1 MLQRKQTIYLFIAVI
16 CFIASS
22 CLPLGYLIPESMGV
36 ESIVN
41 SIGVVDG
48 NTGTLSYPYY
58 ALPMFFLALNAF
70 HSLAIIFMYKN
81 LKNQALNCMI
91 QIVAIIVEYIAGGML
106 IYTSCVADK
115 NVSFDS
121 AFGLFLP
128 IVAMISIIFAH
139 KGIKADIN
147 LLKSVDRIR

>member
-106 IYTSCVADK
+106 IYTSCVAGK

-128 IVAMISIIFAH
+128 IVAMIGIIFAH

>member
-22 CLPLGYLIPESMGV
+22 CLPLGYLIPEAMGM
-36 ESIVN
+36 ESTVN

-48 NTGTLSYPYY
+48 DTGALSYPYY

-81 LKNQALNCMI
+81 LKTQALNCMI
-91 QIVAIIVEYIAGGML
+91 QIVAIVVEYIAGGML

-115 NVSFDS
+115 NVSFDC

-128 IVAMISIIFAH
+128 AVAIIAIIFAH

>member
-1 MLQRKQTIYLFIAVI
+1 MIQRKQTIYLFIAII

-22 CLPLGYLIPESMGV
+22 CLPLGYLIPNGMGV
-36 ESIVN
+36 ESTVN
-41 SIGVVDG
+41 SIGVLDG
-48 NTGTLSYPYY
+48 NTGNLSYPYF

-81 LKNQALNCMI
+81 MKTQALNCNI
-91 QIVAIIVEYIAGGML
+91 QVLAIVVEYIAGGML
-106 IYTSCVADK
+106 IYTSCIADK
-115 NVSFDS
+115 NVSFES

-128 IVAMISIIFAH
+128 ITAIIAIIFAH

-147 LLKSVDRIR
+147 LIKSVDRIR